1 MKARSITKTA
11 LSVLVLAFAGTLS
24 GVAQQ
29 AASPSAAP
37 AVDHVKAS
45 AAEKVFIQ
53 KMAATVEAGRRSG
66 ALDMKAVSAVL
77 DSAVK
82 AGVSDAV
89 MAQMVSM
96 AAGAF
101 PVNAPQVASAAVR
114 SYGTKVTEANVRN
127 IVSAAVSVQPKPY
140 ASVSPICAAVTRAL
154 GHSPVAM
161 TVPSIAVE
169 VAAKTPDN
177 PLQGLTTQ
185 THGLIVNPGEDASA
199 GALVMPGGIPVG
211 DTPTSPAPVSNPSG
225 N

>member
-37 AVDHVKAS
+37 AVDDVKAS

-66 ALDMKAVSAVL
+66 ALDMKAVSALL

-101 PVNAPQVASAAVR
+101 PVNAPQVASAAVK
-114 SYGTKVTEANVRN
+114 SYGSQCAQYR
-127 IVSAAVSVQPKPY
+127 ICRRFRAAQ
-140 ASVSPICAAVTRAL
+140 AL
-154 GHSPVAM
+154 RFRFSDLCSG
-161 TVPSIAVE
+161 
-169 VAAKTPDN
+169 D
-177 PLQGLTTQ
+177 QG
-185 THGLIVNPGEDASA
+185 SR
-199 GALVMPGGIPVG
+199 
-211 DTPTSPAPVSNPSG
+211 
-225 N
+225 

>member
-96 AAGAF
+96 AAGAPWSSPPRLRKITFRPFRPMPF
-101 PVNAPQVASAAVR
+101 PGPGAIPASLFCR
-114 SYGTKVTEANVRN
+114 RGMR
-127 IVSAAVSVQPKPY
+127 
-140 ASVSPICAAVTRAL
+140 
-154 GHSPVAM
+154 
-161 TVPSIAVE
+161 
-169 VAAKTPDN
+169 
-177 PLQGLTTQ
+177 
-185 THGLIVNPGEDASA
+185 
-199 GALVMPGGIPVG
+199 
-211 DTPTSPAPVSNPSG
+211 
-225 N
+225 

>member
-1 MKARSITKTA
+1 
-11 LSVLVLAFAGTLS
+11 
-24 GVAQQ
+24 
-29 AASPSAAP
+29 
-37 AVDHVKAS
+37 
-45 AAEKVFIQ
+45 
-53 KMAATVEAGRRSG
+53 
-66 ALDMKAVSAVL
+66 MKAVSAVL

-199 GALVMPGGIPVG
+199 GGIPVG
-211 DTPTSPAPVSNPSG
+211 GTPTSPAPVSNPSG

>member
-11 LSVLVLAFAGTLS
+11 LSVLVFAFAGTLS

-29 AASPSAAP
+29 VASPSAAP

-53 KMAATVEAGRRSG
+53 RMAAAVEAGRKSG
-66 ALDMKAVSAVL
+66 ALDMKAVSAIL
-77 DSAVK
+77 GSAVK

-96 AAGAF
+96 AAEAF
-101 PVNAPQVASAAVR
+101 PVNAPQVASAAVK
-114 SYGTKVTEANVRN
+114 SYGSRVTEAQVRN

-140 ASVSPICAAVTRAL
+140 ASVSPICAAVTKAL

-161 TVPSIAVE
+161 TMPSIAVE
-169 VAAKTPDN
+169 VAAGTPDN
-177 PLQGLTTQ
+177 PLQGVTTQ
-185 THGLIVNPGEDASA
+185 TRGIVQPGEDAA
-199 GALVMPGGIPVG
+199 GGALVIPGGVPVG
-211 DTPTSPAPVSNPSG
+211 GTPTSPAPVSNPSG

>member
-101 PVNAPQVASAAVR
+101 PVMPPR
-114 SYGTKVTEANVRN
+114 W
-127 IVSAAVSVQPKPY
+127 
-140 ASVSPICAAVTRAL
+140 L
-154 GHSPVAM
+154 
-161 TVPSIAVE
+161 
-169 VAAKTPDN
+169 
-177 PLQGLTTQ
+177 PL
-185 THGLIVNPGEDASA
+185 
-199 GALVMPGGIPVG
+199 
-211 DTPTSPAPVSNPSG
+211 PSG
-225 N
+225 AMEPRLRKPMCAISYLPPFPCSPSLTLPFLRFVQR